1 MSVQYLQMQTNYQLN
16 ASADMNNMSYY
27 GAPLYQQQMISSS
40 TSLQDFNTYSHQ
52 MNRKKNKN

>member
-16 ASADMNNMSYY
+16 ASAVMNNMSYY